1 MAIAVT
7 VDYTIQNILKSG
19 TNVEVKFLLENDL
32 APLSRTYFDVYLI
45 SQFYSG
51 VGDTDVYADRKE
63 AIDANFTTLAYDTM
77 VGFANEAR
85 LLITNAIG
93 GTAGTAVT
101 GAVTFSHR
109 EPEIT
114 KNLLSS
120 SITVLWDDSKA
131 GI

>member
-1 MAIAVT
+1 
-7 VDYTIQNILKSG
+7 
-19 TNVEVKFLLENDL
+19 
-32 APLSRTYFDVYLI
+32 
-45 SQFYSG
+45 
-51 VGDTDVYADRKE
+51 
-63 AIDANFTTLAYDTM
+63 M

-101 GAVTFSHR
+101 GAITFSNR
-109 EPEIT
+109 EPEVT

>member
-7 VDYTIQNILKSG
+7 VDYTIQNIIKSG
-19 TNVEVKFLLENDL
+19 SNVEVKFLLENDL
-32 APLSRTYFDVYLI
+32 APLSRTCFDVYLI

-51 VGDTDVYADRKE
+51 VGDTDVYASRKE
-63 AIDANFTTLAYDTM
+63 SIDANFTKLAYDTM

-93 GTAGTAVT
+93 GTAGTAVS
-101 GAVTFSHR
+101 GAVTFSHKT
-109 EPEIT
+109 PEVT
-114 KNLLSS
+114 TNLLASS
-120 SITVLWDDSKA
+120 VTVLWADDKA

>member
-19 TNVEVKFLLENDL
+19 SNVEVKFLLENDL

-63 AIDANFTTLAYDTM
+63 AIDSNFTTLARDTM
-77 VGFANEAR
+77 VAFADEAR

-93 GTAGTAVT
+93 GTAGTAVS
-101 GAVTFSHR
+101 GAVTFSLAQ
-109 EPEIT
+109 PEIT
-114 KNLLSS
+114 KNLLAN
-120 SITVLWDDSKA
+120 SITVLYEDNKA

>member
-19 TNVEVKFLLENDL
+19 SNVEVKFLLENDL

-63 AIDANFTTLAYDTM
+63 AIDSNFTTLARDTM
-77 VGFANEAR
+77 VAFADEAR

-93 GTAGTAVT
+93 GTAGTAVS
-101 GAVTFSHR
+101 GAVTFSLVQ
-109 EPEIT
+109 PEIT
-114 KNLLSS
+114 KNLLAN
-120 SITVLWDDSKA
+120 SITVLYEDNKA